1 MAVQK
6 IRNMAEFAQL
16 SGISRP
22 TVSKYFNDP
31 ASVRKSIRSKI
42 ERALLKYDYRPNLFA
57 VNLNK
62 KKPKI
67 IGVIVPDTSDMFYVE
82 MVRNIEIRCAVDG
95 YFALV
100 LSSRGDPLHESRS
113 IDTLLSLKIA
123 GAIVAP
129 LGAHSDAQRME
140 SLRAHIPIVYLDSSL
155 HDGSPF
161 VGTDNLQSI
170 GLITDYLCRTGS
182 PPTFFDMPPVNHNAA
197 ERKAAYVATMERLGF
212 QPEVIGVTPR
222 PDWRFEEIAY
232 CEALRVI
239 DGSGFPTT
247 TLVCA
252 NDRIAIGVMAAAFQ
266 RGLKVGREADC
277 RLRVAGHDDQ
287 PYSRFGCPPLTT
299 VAQDFSRLGSLG
311 VEMLLRQVEGGA
323 GGTPDASQQV
333 RLEARLM
340 MRASA

>member
-42 ERALLKYDYRPNLFA
+42 ERALRKYDYRPNLFA

-62 KKPKI
+62 RKPKI
-67 IGVIVPDTSDMFYVE
+67 IGVIVPDTSDMFYSE
-82 MVRNIEIRCAVDG
+82 MVRHIEMRCALDG
-95 YFALV
+95 YFVLV
-100 LSSRGDPLHESRS
+100 LSSRGDPLLESRS

-123 GAIVAP
+123 GAIIAP
-129 LGAHSDAQRME
+129 LGTRTDAALME

-161 VGTDNLQSI
+161 VGTDNEQSI
-170 GLITDYLCRTGS
+170 GLITDYLCRTGT
-182 PPTFFDMPPVNHNAA
+182 PPTFFDMPAVNHNAT
-197 ERKAAYVATMERLGF
+197 ERKNAYVKAMERLGF
-212 QPEVIGVTPR
+212 QPEVVGVTR
-222 PDWRFEEIAY
+222 DYDWRFEEFAHG
-232 CEALRVI
+232 EALRI
-239 DGSGFPTT
+239 LDGTGFPTS
-247 TLVCA
+247 TLLCA
-252 NDRIAIGVMAAAFQ
+252 NDRIAVGVMAAAFQ
-266 RGLKVGREADC
+266 RGVKVGRDADC

-287 PYSRFGCPPLTT
+287 PYSRFSCPPLTT
-299 VAQDFSRLGSLG
+299 VAQDFGRLGSLG
-311 VEMLLRQVEGGA
+311 IDMLLAQVESDEPGLPEG
-323 GGTPDASQQV
+323 SQQMRV
-333 RLEARLM
+333 EARLM